1 VTALTHALTF
11 ALIPAGVAL
20 LGTLIATVRTPSP
33 QVRTYVEHFAAGVV
47 AAVAA
52 AELLPAALHVR
63 SALAVAVGFGLGTVV
78 MLVIAHLSE
87 GAEEAEEHD
96 DGVGVPALPG
106 RAGDALAKGSPL
118 AMVMPVAVDVA
129 IDGFLLGL
137 AFVAGQKAGILLAL
151 GFALE
156 MLSLGLAT
164 CATCRRYGWSVTRT
178 LASMVGVGACFVAG
192 AAISAGLFGGLSGV
206 WLAGVISFGLAA
218 LLYLVTEEL
227 LVEAHEV
234 KETHPATAMFF
245 VGFLV
250 LILIEVLS

>member
-1 VTALTHALTF
+1 MPHALASALSF
-11 ALIPAGVAL
+11 AVIPAGVAL
-20 LGTLIATVRTPSP
+20 VGAAIAAFRTPSP
-33 QVRTYVEHFAAGVV
+33 RIRTYVEHFAAGVV

-52 AELLPAALHVR
+52 AELLPAALKDR
-63 SALAVAVGFGLGTVV
+63 SAIAIAIGFGLGTVA
-78 MLVIAHLSE
+78 MLLIAHFSE
-87 GAEEAEEHD
+87 GAEDEEQAPLS
-96 DGVGVPALPG
+96 PALPG
-106 RAGDALAKGSPL
+106 RAGDVLGKGS
-118 AMVMPVAVDVA
+118 AMGMVAPVAVDVL

-137 AFVAGQKAGILLAL
+137 AFVAGQKAGALLAV

-164 CATCRRYGWSVTRT
+164 CATCRRYGWSMVRT
-178 LASMVGVGACFVAG
+178 LGTVVGIGACFIVG
-192 AAISAGLFGGLSGV
+192 AGLAAGLLGGLSGP

-245 VGFLV
+245 VGFLA
-250 LILIEVLS
+250 LIIIDVVS

>member
-1 VTALTHALTF
+1 MPPALASALTF

-20 LGTLIATVRTPSP
+20 VGAVIAAFRTPSP
-33 QVRTYVEHFAAGVV
+33 RIRTYVEHYAAGVV
-47 AAVAA
+47 ASVAA
-52 AELLPAALHVR
+52 IELLPAAVKGK
-63 SALAVAVGFGLGTVV
+63 SAVAIVVGFGLGTIV
-78 MLVIAHLSE
+78 MLLIAHFSE
-87 GAEEAEEHD
+87 RAEEDEDAPPIS
-96 DGVGVPALPG
+96 PALPG
-106 RAGDALAKGSPL
+106 RAGDTLAKGSPMG
-118 AMVMPVAVDVA
+118 MVLPVATDVA

-137 AFVAGQKAGILLAL
+137 AFVAGQKAGTLLAI

-164 CATCRRYGWSVTRT
+164 SATCRRHGWTVVRT
-178 LASMVGVGACFVAG
+178 LTSVVGIGACFVLGTGIA
-192 AAISAGLFGGLSGV
+192 AGLLGGLSGA

-245 VGFLV
+245 VGFLT
-250 LILIEVLS
+250 LIVIDVIS

>member
-1 VTALTHALTF
+1 LTF
-11 ALIPAGVAL
+11 AVIPAGVAL
-20 LGTLIATVRTPSP
+20 VGAAIAAFRAPSP
-33 QVRTYVEHFAAGVV
+33 RIRTYVEHFAAGVV

-52 AELLPAALHVR
+52 AELLPAALKGR
-63 SALAVAVGFGLGTVV
+63 SAIAIAIGFGLGTVA
-78 MLVIAHLSE
+78 MLLISHFSE
-87 GAEEAEEHD
+87 GAGAEEEAPPS
-96 DGVGVPALPG
+96 PALPG
-106 RAGDALAKGSPL
+106 RAGDFLAKGS
-118 AMVMPVAVDVA
+118 AMGMVAPVAVDVL

-137 AFVAGQKAGILLAL
+137 AFVAGQKAGALLAV

-164 CATCRRYGWSVTRT
+164 SATCRRYGWSVVRT
-178 LASMVGVGACFVAG
+178 LGSVGGIGACFIVG
-192 AAISAGLFGGLSGV
+192 AGLAASLLGGLSGP

-250 LILIEVLS
+250 LIIIDVIS

>member
-1 VTALTHALTF
+1 MPPALGSALSF

-20 LGTLIATVRTPSP
+20 LGAVIAAFRTPSP
-33 QVRTYVEHFAAGVV
+33 RIRTYVEHFAAGVV

-52 AELLPAALHVR
+52 AELLPAALRAR
-63 SALAVAVGFGLGTVV
+63 SAIAIVIGFGLGTLA
-78 MLVIAHLSE
+78 MLLIAHFSE
-87 GAEEAEEHD
+87 GAEAEEEEAF
-96 DGVGVPALPG
+96 PALPG
-106 RAGDALAKGSPL
+106 RAGDVLAKGSPMG
-118 AMVMPVAVDVA
+118 MVAPVALDVS

-137 AFVAGQKAGILLAL
+137 AFAAGQKAGILLAI

-164 CATCRRYGWSVTRT
+164 CATCRRYGWTVVRT
-178 LASMVGVGACFVAG
+178 LIAVLGIGASFVVG
-192 AAISAGLFGGLSGV
+192 AAIAAGLLGGLSGP
-206 WLAGVISFGLAA
+206 WLAGAISFGLAA

-245 VGFLV
+245 VGFLT
-250 LILIEVLS
+250 LIVIDVLS

>member
-1 VTALTHALTF
+1 MPPALSSALSF

-20 LGTLIATVRTPSP
+20 FGAVIATIRTPSP
-33 QVRTYVEHFAAGVV
+33 RIRTYVEHFAAGVV

-52 AELLPAALHVR
+52 AELLPAAIRGR
-63 SALAVAVGFGLGTVV
+63 SATAIVIGFGLGTLA
-78 MLVIAHLSE
+78 MLLIAHFSE
-87 GAEEAEEHD
+87 GAEGEED
-96 DGVGVPALPG
+96 APPRPALPG
-106 RAGDALAKGSPL
+106 RAGDALARGS
-118 AMVMPVAVDVA
+118 AMGMVAPVAVDVS

-137 AFVAGQKAGILLAL
+137 AFAAGQKAGVLLAI

-164 CATCRRYGWSVTRT
+164 CATCRRHGWTVVRT
-178 LASMVGVGACFVAG
+178 LTSVVGIGACFVVG
-192 AAISAGLFGGLSGV
+192 AAVAAGLLGGLSGP
-206 WLAGVISFGLAA
+206 WLAGAIAFGLAA

-245 VGFLV
+245 VGFLTLIV
-250 LILIEVLS
+250 LDVVS